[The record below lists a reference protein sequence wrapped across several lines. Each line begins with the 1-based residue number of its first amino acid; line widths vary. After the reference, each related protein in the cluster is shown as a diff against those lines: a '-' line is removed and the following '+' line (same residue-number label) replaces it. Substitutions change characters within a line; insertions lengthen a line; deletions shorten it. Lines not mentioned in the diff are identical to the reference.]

1 MKKMYTNKA
10 WKAIAILIVFQ
21 LWASRTMAQA
31 PANDECSGAIMLT
44 PASNANCVSSVTGS
58 GLNATMSS
66 HIPSCSFGASKDLWY
81 SFTATATTHK
91 VQLSNVL
98 PANPAASTY
107 YYFLTFY
114 GGSCTGLAEMACSGF
129 NKPAGSPSAG
139 SLTVSGLSIGQTY
152 YIQVAGG
159 NAYDNSFNTI
169 SNSIAFDLCVSTPP
183 PPPANDACNGA
194 ITLVPSNDLACT
206 APVAGS
212 TLDATTS
219 YPTPSCYFGVANDV
233 WYSFTATAT
242 AHRVQLSNV
251 VPKNPDALHYDYFLT
266 VYSGNCGSLTEMA
279 CNYAQVTG
287 NAPSF
292 KNLTASGLTIGQTY
306 YVRVTSGA
314 GYDNAFFWLENNIDF
329 EVCVGMAPPP
339 PANDECAG
347 AIPVMGANT
356 VITGDN
362 TDATS
367 SMPQSSCSSGSPA
380 NDVWFTFTPAATGNM
395 TIDISEGNMD
405 VVAQIFSGSCG
416 ALSSI
421 DCTDYGFPWTV
432 PVTANTTYYLRVY
445 GYFGN
450 SVGTFDISF
459 GGTVLPV
466 TGGKLSGTTR
476 NGRAFLTWSTFT
488 EQNNKGFVVQ
498 RSADGKDF
506 HNVGWVKSNAAQG
519 NSTQAL
525 SYVFSDPEALA
536 ATAYYRLQQ
545 TDIDGRTTT
554 SNTIQLAPGN
564 AASFMLTA
572 SPNPVKDRL
581 LITTPGAQSP
591 GASLSL
597 IDLTGKT
604 LKAQAVTGSETA
616 IDMNSLPGGLYFV
629 RYQDDSRC
637 QTIRIC
643 KE

>member
-1 MKKMYTNKA
+1 MYTTKA
-10 WKAIAILIVFQ
+10 WKAIILLLGLQ
-21 LWASRTMAQA
+21 LWAGSAMAQA
-31 PANDECSGAIMLT
+31 PANDECGGAITLIPASGAT
-44 PASNANCVSSVTGS
+44 CTATVTGS
-58 GLNATMSS
+58 ELNATMSA
-66 HIPSCSFGASKDLWY
+66 HTPSCSFGASNDVWY

-91 VQLSNVL
+91 IQLSNVHTN
-98 PANPAASTY
+98 NPDVFNY
-107 YYFLTFY
+107 YYFLTIY
-114 GGSCTGLAEMACSGF
+114 SGNCTGLAEMACSSF
-129 NKPAGSPSAG
+129 YKPASSPSAG
-139 SLTVSGLSIGQTY
+139 NLAISGLSIGQTY

-159 NAYDNSFNTI
+159 NGYDINYNAV
-169 SNSIAFDLCVSTPP
+169 SNMIAFEVCVSTPP

-212 TLDATTS
+212 TLNATTS

-242 AHRVQLSNV
+242 THRVQLSNV
-251 VPKNPDALHYDYFLT
+251 LPNNPNAFYYDYFLT

-279 CNYAQVTG
+279 CDNAQEPG
-287 NAPSF
+287 SAPSS
-292 KNLTASGLTIGQTY
+292 KNLTAGGLTIGQTY
-306 YVRVTSGA
+306 YIRVTSGA
-314 GYDNAFFWLENNIDF
+314 GYDNNFYWIENNIGF

-367 SMPQSSCSSGSPA
+367 SMPQNSCSSSSQP
-380 NDVWFTFTPAATGNM
+380 NDVWFTFTPAATGDM
-395 TIDISEGNMD
+395 IIDINELNVD
-405 VVAQIFSGSCG
+405 AVAEIFSGSCG

-421 DCTDYGFPWTV
+421 DCIDYGFPWTV

-445 GYFGN
+445 DYFGDGA
-450 SVGTFDISF
+450 GTFDITF

-506 HNVGWVKSNAAQG
+506 HNAGWVKSNAAQG

-525 SYVFSDPEALA
+525 NYVFSDPEALV

-572 SPNPVKDRL
+572 APNPVKDRL
-581 LITTPGAQSP
+581 MIMIQGEQKP
-591 GASLSL
+591 GASLSV

-604 LKAQAVTGSETA
+604 LKTQPVTGSETA
-616 IDMNSLPGGLYFV
+616 VDMSALPGGLYFA

-637 QTIRIC
+637 QTIKIS
-643 KE
+643 KQ